1 MNQALSG
8 AGLFLVQALL
18 TIATFAV
25 LLRFILQA
33 VRADFYNP
41 ITQGIVRLT
50 DPVLRPLHRVIPSAG
65 GLDLAALLLAVVLQI
80 LLIQVLFTGLGP
92 VTTLVLS
99 GFRLLTLVLDIY
111 FWALIIIVI
120 LSWVAPGNAHPAAML
135 LHQIT
140 EPLVAPFRRLIPP
153 MGGLDFSIM
162 AVFLILIVIREYLLP
177 GLALELGIG
186 RAALG

>member
-1 MNQALSG
+1 
-8 AGLFLVQALL
+8 
-18 TIATFAV
+18 
-25 LLRFILQA
+25 
-33 VRADFYNP
+33 
-41 ITQGIVRLT
+41 
-50 DPVLRPLHRVIPSAG
+50 
-65 GLDLAALLLAVVLQI
+65 
-80 LLIQVLFTGLGP
+80 
-92 VTTLVLS
+92 
-99 GFRLLTLVLDIY
+99 
-111 FWALIIIVI
+111 
-120 LSWVAPGNAHPAAML
+120 ML